1 MTKQNIAGIV
11 LVVMMIAI
19 GSYIAF
25 TPQNVTKQDVEQTHD
40 YAAATADHTVV
51 AAINSEP
58 AAGEEAD
65 APQAVEDSAAPANNS
80 EVAKTTEAAA
90 AEMVKASDTAAIDVD
105 KIMAP
110 RALGDVN
117 APVTIEEYASLTC
130 SHCGHF
136 YNETFGQIKKEYIDT
151 GKVRFIY
158 HDFPLNTPARDA
170 SIIARC
176 LPEDRYFKY
185 IDFLFETQSKW
196 AYESDYMKSLI
207 QNAKLLGGSE
217 ARLQACLDSMDI
229 KREIAAN
236 MQSVSQERGIQS
248 TPTFFINGEMLK
260 GAQPFSVFK
269 EKIDQ
274 LLPGESKAA
283 E

>member
-11 LVVMMIAI
+11 LVVMMIAV
-19 GSYIAF
+19 GGYIAL
-25 TPQNVTKQDVEQTHD
+25 TPQAIQDEPEMPQTQD
-40 YAAATADHTVV
+40 YAGADDHKIVT
-51 AAINSEP
+51 AINSEP
-58 AAGEEAD
+58 AAGEESVLPRHSEESD
-65 APQAVEDSAAPANNS
+65 AETVAAVSEDIPA
-80 EVAKTTEAAA
+80 TEAGEDDINV
-90 AEMVKASDTAAIDVD
+90 AE
-105 KIMAP
+105 IMAP
-110 RALGDVN
+110 RKLGDEN

-136 YNETFGQIKKEYIDT
+136 YTETFGQIKKEYIDT
-151 GKVRFIY
+151 GKVLFVY

-176 LPEDRYFKY
+176 LPKDRYFKF

-196 AYESDYMKSLI
+196 AYEGDYMKSLM

-229 KREIAAN
+229 KREIAAT
-236 MQSVSQERGIQS
+236 MQSASQERGIQS

-260 GAQPFSVFK
+260 GAQPFAVFK

-274 LLPGESKAA
+274 LLTKESSAA